1 MLLCF
6 SWKWLSQFLF
16 WFVFLLGEGE
26 GGELVVFFPCAGK
39 KKGRQLLSLCLSSVK
54 VCSLG
59 KERCMAS
66 QDEHGLAASQ
76 GFGGR
81 SQKVCPSLL
90 D

>member
-39 KKGRQLLSLCLSSVK
+39 KKGQAAPVTVFVLSESLQLGEGK
-54 VCSLG
+54 V
-59 KERCMAS
+59 
-66 QDEHGLAASQ
+66 HGFS
-76 GFGGR
+76 G
-81 SQKVCPSLL
+81 
-90 D
+90 